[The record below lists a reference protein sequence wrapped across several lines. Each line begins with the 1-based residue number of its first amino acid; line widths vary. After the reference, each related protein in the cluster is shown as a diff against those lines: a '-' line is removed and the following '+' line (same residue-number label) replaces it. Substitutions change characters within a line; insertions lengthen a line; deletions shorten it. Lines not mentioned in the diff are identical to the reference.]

1 MNRILGLFL
10 FGLFGLYAFVA
21 FEAVGAAIEGTQA
34 PAYDVFAAYAADVSA
49 GVKSV
54 YQEEAQPKAVASSW
68 QPGVSA
74 PEDNN
79 SLVVIEPKRV
89 KESAPKAAKRKH
101 QWRWAPAW
109 RFNNKGR
116 WVQNGVVYAP
126 MYPVQE
132 CVMLPK
138 LTTPKGGFA
147 ASMALCLAVT
157 AVVVAGPFVWVKNK
171 FILSREMDAALG
183 LNQDRQAHFSLD
195 EIRAVIDAIETGGTS
210 PSRRGFALAVAAV
223 AAIALCGDES
233 LFALAMAAGPSAL
246 PEGVS
251 YKEGEAAAAG
261 KRLSRKVLASVA
273 KFNRKVE
280 LAAGY
285 QLFPTLMVTGEAH
298 GSQPGHSLQG
308 LNAKK
313 KARAPKVTLEA
324 SGRWNAAIV
333 QQLAEINA
341 RRVDAS
347 LTPWQVGPADV
358 IFTEFRDASPA
369 DIVAS
374 MRSVGYAPA
383 GPGVFVKLGEDK
395 EYSEWILSVCK
406 TAKDTR
412 SYGRSY
418 TTSPALE
425 FISKD
430 IPVHFVSLKEMG
442 VATDGASFVTQG
454 LEGISSLA
462 FQVRFISSPKKL
474 WTWANMAFGLL
485 KGLMVQAKIINNVT
499 TGEAQWVDMDL
510 WEKLKKT
517 SVFNGD
523 CPVVEVD
530 GTEYQAG
537 FFVDTNN
544 MAKAELKKVCKSL
557 ADGKKVTT
565 VNGGNFISFVIAEQ
579 FAGRTSLGWQTI
591 QLLHATMLS
600 KHEEA
605 LRGKIASKLAHYMS
619 DDFEE
624 TLKNNLTKRYRGL
637 RAIPHNALGVINM
650 LKSISG
656 KGMSRLIYGG
666 GLSMSSDY
674 VLEMEDMP
682 AGWAI
687 HSPPRSA
694 NHDGLGNRAAW
705 SADSR
710 YPQQG
715 FESLIAMRNI
725 SPVQVARLY
734 EHVVLGH
741 SSEEDSSRDIIKGD
755 TGKFLKAL
763 NKKCGGDAE
772 RVKLVLTALKATLP
786 FVKIGCKIISHDDQ
800 FGRLRGDSDGDKNFW
815 SYDLTIVAIVREV
828 ESLAKNLPLPRLE
841 IAGDGV
847 QIDPSFDNESW
858 LEVAKAGLTAKRRGR
873 NFKNY
878 MKCANL
884 LCAAKNGQGPVGLIY
899 NLTTIPLARLGWSI
913 QDAEDGPQI
922 VWENQKTAAWFAYL
936 LLMGQTAID
945 MQKRIYPPQSL
956 LKWAS
961 ARLFKA
967 DKDQAEALIP
977 PGQEG
982 AHYEELGKEEIIW
995 TMSAKMSM
1003 GINAYEEGL
1012 MYNERV
1018 LSHWAAWVLNGIIF
1032 DYDFLNSRVAFDRE
1046 EMSAMEA
1053 SSKILA
1059 DQGVEAFYSFVAV
1072 SVGVDLEK
1080 VQDSW
1085 VMTEDLIT
1093 WKKGANLEEVV
1104 GEPSGGIRT
1113 IWEWAIDEFGKVKEA
1128 AGINGGSPLDA
1139 LASFWTQ
1146 ELENEAV
1153 DGIESKHRYLYQGQI
1168 NNEVFSIKFLPTAWT
1183 GMFRIFSELTSKE
1196 RKEVAESEF
1205 MQGDTPKDASAMKRM
1220 MREMFDHHRVETDG
1234 LAAKMQFVMNG
1245 KSMAMGQVFNKLF
1258 SNDSNWSA
1266 EKRKVVAQAMFR
1278 SVYASMVTLAKVGAK
1293 GSNKKAI
1300 SAIESAVKANL
1311 LRDKEGFTKSCPEG
1325 VDSEDWATELEKAEN
1340 LISRLA
1346 PIWNSEENRALRTA
1360 VRRWGFP
1367 KIVDAGL
1374 LGITVNGSGFPA
1386 GKSNYAAMMKF
1397 VMMVRKSYE
1406 NSTNLKT
1413 AEWLAD
1419 SVWPVLGLVYDLT
1432 EETIQRGNLLA
1443 ETVTLGD
1450 NSTVNMH
1457 HMPTFSEN
1465 RTKQVIAAKV
1475 SLKGL
1480 IREAVLDTWTGVKH
1494 KQRRQAVLEI
1504 VDSVKEENLGLV
1516 ASEDL
1521 QFILELILT
1530 SRFQRKVLATL
1541 RPITGAAR
1549 SRLWHSQWFDW
1560 GTKNHPS
1567 HGLNKTGYVAAM
1579 VHKSVYNET
1588 YLKDT
1593 DGMELIDE
1601 HGAFQVSSRWFKSA
1615 VKFDVPPAFS
1625 GELFHNMLSGELST
1639 NGMYLLCQEGRA
1651 GGRYSV
1657 ARWCF
1662 FDAMTYRLGIQNL
1675 PSFKNQHEVASPKYA
1690 NAVFLRWLMAHLDPR
1705 VNFAV
1710 GMAYH
1715 SQHYA
1720 KAMATCQ
1727 DLELYRVTFLKG
1739 ALAGEKI
1746 VVAQETINR
1755 FLVPH
1760 LFNYSL
1766 KGEQGSYGI
1775 TVRLP
1780 YLFGA
1785 NNKLATPTDKLGF
1798 FMSSKM
1804 WSLLSTL
1811 GLVDFKSHPFQVSAA
1826 QWKAVFG
1833 FDYPTKGRDGGHSQ
1847 LRGAGRSKAKVK
1859 QPLPWFNAA
1868 TSDVKQSYLNSVG
1881 YGPEADLLIAEQGLL
1896 APRVA
1901 VMKAIELR
1909 YDNEVTKQ
1917 QIKDAKLTEHKAI
1930 LGCLGLSSV
1939 QYQFELL
1946 TEENLEN
1953 PAKRDFV
1960 TPVARGWAATSV
1972 SGLRDLFGGLGD
1984 HQGWSV
1990 GQTHYV
1996 RPLRAKVFDKETVM
2010 KIVEEIFK
2018 AQVSRPQEE
2027 RPALRKQ
2034 LIIEVDDCDV
2044 EEEN

>member
-10 FGLFGLYAFVA
+10 FGLFSFYAIVA
-21 FEAVGAAIEGTQA
+21 YEAVGAAIEGTQA
-34 PAYDVFAAYAADVSA
+34 PAFDVLAARAAYVVT

-54 YQEEAQPKAVASSW
+54 FEEEAQPKAVDSSL

-74 PEDNN
+74 PEEND

-89 KESAPKAAKRKH
+89 KEAKPKAAKRKH
-101 QWRWAPAW
+101 QWRWVPAW
-109 RFNNKGR
+109 HFRGR
-116 WVQNGVVYAP
+116 WCRNGTVYAP
-126 MYPVQE
+126 VHFVE
-132 CVMLPK
+132 GCVMPK

-147 ASMALCLAVT
+147 ASMALCYAVT
-157 AVVVAGPFVWVKNK
+157 AVIIAAPFVWVRNN
-171 FILSREMDAALG
+171 ILLSREVDAAIG
-183 LNQDRQAHFSLD
+183 HGQDRRAHFSIED
-195 EIRAVIDAIETGGTS
+195 ISVVIDAIETCS
-210 PSRRGFALAVAAV
+210 SVSVSRKRFALAVAAV
-223 AAIALCGDES
+223 AAVTLCGDES
-233 LFALAMAAGPSAL
+233 FVAVAMAAAPSAL

-251 YKEGEAAAAG
+251 YKEGQAAVAG
-261 KRLSRKVLASVA
+261 ERLSRKVLASIA

-341 RRVDAS
+341 RQAEKG
-347 LTPWQVGPADV
+347 LPLWQVGPTDV
-358 IFTEFRDASPA
+358 IFTEFRDASPV

-374 MRSVGYAPA
+374 MRSVGYVPA
-383 GPGVFVKLGEDK
+383 GPGVFVKLGDDK
-395 EYSEWILSVCK
+395 EYNKWILSVCRS
-406 TAKDTR
+406 AKDTR

-418 TTSPALE
+418 TTSPVLE

-442 VATDGASFVTQG
+442 VGTDGASFVTQG
-454 LEGISSLA
+454 LDGISSLA
-462 FQVRFISSPKKL
+462 FQVRFISSPKEL
-474 WTWANMAFGLL
+474 WTWAKMTFGLL
-485 KGLMVQAKIINNVT
+485 KGLMVQAKIIKNVT
-499 TGEAQWVDMDL
+499 TGEAEWVDMDL

-517 SVFNGD
+517 DVFDGN
-523 CPVVEVD
+523 CPVVKVD

-537 FFVDTNN
+537 FFMDTNN
-544 MAKAELKKVCKSL
+544 MAKAELKNVCKSL

-565 VNGGNFISFVIAEQ
+565 VDGGNFISFVIAEQ
-579 FAGRTSLGWQTI
+579 FAGKTSLGWQTI
-591 QLLHATMLS
+591 QLLHATLL
-600 KHEEA
+600 KRHEEA
-605 LRGKIASKLAHYMS
+605 LRGKIANKLTRYMS
-619 DDFEE
+619 DDFDEA
-624 TLKNNLTKRYRGL
+624 LKDNLTKSYRGL
-637 RAIPHNALGVINM
+637 RAIPHNALNVINM

-666 GLSMSSDY
+666 GLSMDSDY

-687 HSPPRSA
+687 HKPPRSA
-694 NHDGLGNRAAW
+694 NHDGLKNKAAW

-725 SPVQVARLY
+725 SPAQVARLY
-734 EHVVLGH
+734 DHVVLGLT
-741 SSEEDSSRDIIKGD
+741 SEEKLDDDIVKGD
-755 TGKFLKAL
+755 TGKFLRAL
-763 NKKCGGDAE
+763 DKKCDGDEE
-772 RVKLVLTALKATLP
+772 RVKLVLTAIKSSLP

-815 SYDLTIVAIVREV
+815 SYDLTIVAIVKEI

-847 QIDPSFDNESW
+847 QIDPSFDNASW
-858 LEVAKAGLTAKRRGR
+858 LEVATNGLAAQKEGR
-873 NFKNY
+873 HFKNY

-899 NLTTIPLARLGWSI
+899 NLTTIPLARLKWSI
-913 QDAEDGPQI
+913 QEINDSPQI
-922 VWENQKTAAWFAYL
+922 VWDDQKAAVWFAYL

-961 ARLFKA
+961 ARLFKS
-967 DKDQAEALIP
+967 DGDQAEALIP

-995 TMSAKMSM
+995 TMSPKMSM

-1012 MYNERV
+1012 MYNERA
-1018 LSHWAAWVLNGIIF
+1018 LSHWAAWVLNSIIF
-1032 DYDFLNSRVAFDRE
+1032 NYDFLNSRVMFGKE

-1053 SSKILA
+1053 GSKILA
-1059 DQGVEAFYSFVAV
+1059 DEGVEAFYRFVAA
-1072 SVGVDLEK
+1072 STEASLEK
-1080 VQDSW
+1080 VQNSW

-1093 WKKGANLEEVV
+1093 WKKYANLQEVV
-1104 GEPSGGIRT
+1104 GQPSGGIRT
-1113 IWEWAIDEFGKVKEA
+1113 IWEWAINEFVKAKKA
-1128 AGINGGSPLDA
+1128 AGINGGSPLDT
-1139 LASFWTQ
+1139 LAGFWTQ
-1146 ELENEAV
+1146 ELEDEAFG
-1153 DGIESKHRYLYQGQI
+1153 GIGSKHRYRHQGQI
-1168 NNEVFSIKFLPTAWT
+1168 KEEAFSIKFLPIAWV
-1183 GMFRIFSELTSKE
+1183 GMYRIFSELTSKE

-1234 LAAKMQFVMNG
+1234 LATKMQFVMNG

-1278 SVYASMVTLAKVGAK
+1278 SIYASMVTLAKVGAK
-1293 GSNKKAI
+1293 GSNKKAVG
-1300 SAIESAVKANL
+1300 AIDNAIKANL
-1311 LRDKEGFTKSCPEG
+1311 IRGKEGFTKSCPKG
-1325 VDSEDWATELEKAEN
+1325 VNSEDWVVNLEKAET
-1340 LISRLA
+1340 LINRLA
-1346 PIWNSEENRALRTA
+1346 PIWNSEENRALRSA
-1360 VRRWGFP
+1360 VRQWGFP

-1374 LGITVNGSGFPA
+1374 LGVTVSGKGFPED
-1386 GKSNYAAMMKF
+1386 KVNHTAMVKF

-1406 NSTNLKT
+1406 NSANLKT

-1419 SVWPVLGLVYDLT
+1419 SVWPVLGLIYDLT

-1443 ETVTLGD
+1443 ETVTLDDG
-1450 NSTVNMH
+1450 STANMH
-1457 HMPTFSEN
+1457 HMPTFSED

-1475 SLKGL
+1475 SLRGL
-1480 IREAVLDTWTGVKH
+1480 IQEAVLDTWTGAKY
-1494 KQRRQAVLEI
+1494 KERRQAVLEI
-1504 VDSVKEENLGLV
+1504 VDSVKEEELGLV
-1516 ASEDL
+1516 VSKDL

-1560 GTKNHPS
+1560 GTKKHPG
-1567 HGLNKTGYVAAM
+1567 HGLNKAAYVAAM

-1588 YLKDT
+1588 YLKNSE
-1593 DGMELIDE
+1593 GMEVVDE
-1601 HGAFQVSSRWFKSA
+1601 YGAFQVSSRWFKSA

-1625 GELFHNMLSGELST
+1625 GELFHNMLSGKLST

-1675 PSFKNQHEVASPKYA
+1675 PSSRNEGEIASPKYA

-1705 VNFAV
+1705 INFAV

-1715 SQHYA
+1715 DQHYT

-1727 DLELYRVTFLKG
+1727 NLESYRVTFLKG
-1739 ALAGEKI
+1739 ALAGEVI
-1746 VVAQETINR
+1746 AVAQKTINR

-1766 KGEQGSYGI
+1766 KGEQGSYKI

-1811 GLVDFKSHPFQVSAA
+1811 GLVDFKSHSFRVSAA

-1833 FDYPTKGRDGGHSQ
+1833 FDYPTSGRDGGHSQ

-1868 TSDVKQSYLNSVG
+1868 TENVRQSYLNSVG
-1881 YGPEADLLIAEQGLL
+1881 YGPCADLVIAEQGLL
-1896 APRVA
+1896 APRAA

-1909 YDNEVTKQ
+1909 YDNEITSQ
-1917 QIKDAKLTEHKAI
+1917 QIRNAKLTEHKAI

-1939 QYQFELL
+1939 QYQLELL
-1946 TEENLEN
+1946 TEENLAN

-1960 TPVARGWAATSV
+1960 TPVARSWAATSV

-2018 AQVSRPQEE
+2018 AQVNRPERE
-2027 RPALRKQ
+2027 RPAPKKELT
-2034 LIIEVDDCDV
+2034 IEVDDCDV
-2044 EEEN
+2044 EEET

>member
-10 FGLFGLYAFVA
+10 FGLFSLYAIVA
-21 FEAVGAAIEGTQA
+21 YEAVGAAIEGTQA
-34 PAYDVFAAYAADVSA
+34 PAYDVLAAHVADVIMGA
-49 GVKSV
+49 KSFIK
-54 YQEEAQPKAVASSW
+54 EEAQPKAVDPSR

-74 PEDNN
+74 PEKNDL
-79 SLVVIEPKRV
+79 LVVIEPKQV
-89 KESAPKAAKRKH
+89 EESKSKAATQKH
-101 QWRWAPAW
+101 QWRWRAAW
-109 RFNNKGR
+109 RWRKGR
-116 WVQNGVVYAP
+116 WRRNGVVYAP
-126 MYPVQE
+126 VIFIE
-132 CVMLPK
+132 GCVMPK
-138 LTTPKGGFA
+138 LSIAPMAGLGI
-147 ASMALCLAVT
+147 ALCLVLT
-157 AVVVAGPFVWVKNK
+157 AAIVAAPFAWVRNN
-171 FILSREMDAALG
+171 IVLSREMDAALG
-183 LNQDRQAHFSLD
+183 LSENRRAHFSLN
-195 EIRAVIDAIETGGTS
+195 EIGAVISAIEKGS
-210 PSRRGFALAVAAV
+210 SVSASRKRFALAVAAV
-223 AAIALCGDES
+223 AALALSGDES
-233 LFALAMAAGPSAL
+233 FVAIAVATAPSVL

-251 YKEGEAAAAG
+251 YKDGEAANAG
-261 KRLSRKVLASVA
+261 SRLSRKVLKSIA

-313 KARAPKVTLEA
+313 KAKAPKVTLKA
-324 SGRWNAAIV
+324 SGYWNAAII

-341 RRVDAS
+341 RRVEKGFS
-347 LTPWQVGPADV
+347 SWQVGPEDV

-374 MRSVGYAPA
+374 MRSVGYVPA
-383 GPGVFVKLGEDK
+383 GPGVFVKLGDDK
-395 EYSEWILSVCK
+395 EYNEWILSVCK

-418 TTSPALE
+418 TTSPVLE

-430 IPVHFVSLKEMG
+430 IPVHFVSLREMG
-442 VATDGASFVTQG
+442 VGTDGASFVTQG

-462 FQVRFISSPKKL
+462 FQVRFISSPKEL
-474 WTWANMAFGLL
+474 WTWGNMVFGLL
-485 KGLMVQAKIINNVT
+485 KGLMVQAKIIKNVT
-499 TGEAQWVDMDL
+499 TGEAEWVDMDL
-510 WEKLKKT
+510 WEKLKET
-517 SVFNGD
+517 DVFNGN
-523 CPVVEVD
+523 CPIVEVD
-530 GTEYQAG
+530 GTQYQAG
-537 FFVDTNN
+537 FFMDTNN
-544 MAKAELKKVCKSL
+544 MAKAELKKVCKNL

-565 VNGGNFISFVIAEQ
+565 VDGGNFISFVIAEQ
-579 FAGRTSLGWQTI
+579 FAGKASLGWQTI
-591 QLLHATMLS
+591 QLLHATLLA

-605 LRGKIASKLAHYMS
+605 LKGKIAKKLIQYMS

-624 TLKNNLTKRYRGL
+624 ALKDNLTKRYRGL
-637 RAIPHNALGVINM
+637 RAIPRNALGVINM

-666 GLSMSSDY
+666 GLSMDSDY

-687 HSPPRSA
+687 HKPPRSA
-694 NHDGLGNRAAW
+694 DHDGLGNKAAW

-715 FESLIAMRNI
+715 FESLIAMKNI
-725 SPVQVARLY
+725 SPAQVARLY
-734 EHVVLGH
+734 NHVVLGIL
-741 SSEEDSSRDIIKGD
+741 SEEESADQDIIKGD

-763 NKKCGGDAE
+763 GQKCGGDAE
-772 RVKLVLTALKATLP
+772 RVKLVLTAIKSSLP

-815 SYDLTIVAIVREV
+815 SYDLTIVAIVKEV

-847 QIDPSFDNESW
+847 QIDPSFDNQSW
-858 LEVAKAGLTAKRRGR
+858 LEVARAGLAAGKKDK
-873 NFKNY
+873 NFKSY

-913 QDAEDGPQI
+913 QDNEDGPQI
-922 VWENQKTAAWFAYL
+922 VWDNQKTAAWFAYL

-961 ARLFKA
+961 ARLFKS
-967 DKDQAEALIP
+967 DGDQAEALIP

-982 AHYEELGKEEIIW
+982 AHYEILGKEEIIW
-995 TMSAKMSM
+995 TMSSKMSM

-1018 LSHWAAWVLNGIIF
+1018 LSHWAAWVLNSIIF
-1032 DYDFLNSRVAFDRE
+1032 DYDFLNDRVIFGKE

-1053 SSKILA
+1053 GSKTLA
-1059 DQGVEAFYSFVAV
+1059 DEGVEAFYTFIAMSA
-1072 SVGVDLEK
+1072 GAGLEK
-1080 VQDSW
+1080 GQDSW

-1113 IWEWAIDEFGKVKEA
+1113 IWGLAISEFARVKEA

-1139 LASFWTQ
+1139 LADFWTQ
-1146 ELENEAV
+1146 ELESEAFG
-1153 DGIESKHRYLYQGQI
+1153 GIESKHRYLHQGQVK
-1168 NNEVFSIKFLPTAWT
+1168 EETFSIKFLPNAWV
-1183 GMFRIFSELTSKE
+1183 GMYRIFSELTSKE

-1205 MQGDTPKDASAMKRM
+1205 MQGDTPKDASAMKRI

-1245 KSMAMGQVFNKLF
+1245 KSMTMGQVFNKLF

-1278 SVYASMVTLAKVGAK
+1278 SVYASMVTLAKFGAK
-1293 GSNKKAI
+1293 GSNKKAVG
-1300 SAIESAVKANL
+1300 AIENAIKVNL
-1311 LRDKEGFTKSCPEG
+1311 IRGTEGFTKSCPEG
-1325 VDSEDWATELEKAEN
+1325 VDSDDWVVELERAEN
-1340 LISRLA
+1340 LTIRLA
-1346 PIWNSEENRALRTA
+1346 PIWSSEENRALRTA

-1374 LGITVNGSGFPA
+1374 LGVTVSGSGFPQ
-1386 GKSNYAAMMKF
+1386 GGPNHAAMIKF

-1450 NSTVNMH
+1450 GSTVNMH
-1457 HMPTFSEN
+1457 HMPTFSED
-1465 RTKQVIAAKV
+1465 RTRQVIAAKV
-1475 SLKGL
+1475 SLRGL
-1480 IREAVLDTWTGVKH
+1480 IQEAVLDTWTGAKH

-1504 VDSVKEENLGLV
+1504 VDSVDEEELGLV
-1516 ASEDL
+1516 LSEDL

-1530 SRFQRKVLATL
+1530 SRFQRKILATL

-1560 GTKNHPS
+1560 GTKKHPE
-1567 HGLNKTGYVAAM
+1567 HGLNKTAYVAAM

-1593 DGMELIDE
+1593 DGAEFVDE

-1625 GELFHNMLSGELST
+1625 GELFHDMLSGKLST

-1675 PSFKNQHEVASPKYA
+1675 PSSKKEGGVASPKYA

-1705 VNFAV
+1705 INFAV

-1715 SQHYA
+1715 AQHYA
-1720 KAMATCQ
+1720 KALAGCQ
-1727 DLELYRVTFLKG
+1727 SLESYRVTFLKG
-1739 ALAGEKI
+1739 ALAGGKI
-1746 VVAQETINR
+1746 ATAQETINR

-1766 KGEQGSYGI
+1766 KGESGSYGI

-1811 GLVDFKSHPFQVSAA
+1811 GLVDFKIYPFRVSAA

-1847 LRGAGRSKAKVK
+1847 LSGSGRSKAKVK

-1868 TSDVKQSYLNSVG
+1868 TGNVKQSYLNSVG
-1881 YGPEADLLIAEQGLL
+1881 YGPNADLMIAEQGLL
-1896 APRVA
+1896 APRA
-1901 VMKAIELR
+1901 AIMRAIELR
-1909 YDNEVTKQ
+1909 YDNENTKQ
-1917 QIKDAKLTEHKAI
+1917 QIQNAKLTEHKAI

-1939 QYQFELL
+1939 QYQLELL

-1960 TPVARGWAATSV
+1960 TPVARSWAATSV

-2018 AQVSRPQEE
+2018 AQVNRPEE
-2027 RPALRKQ
+2027 ESPTPRRK